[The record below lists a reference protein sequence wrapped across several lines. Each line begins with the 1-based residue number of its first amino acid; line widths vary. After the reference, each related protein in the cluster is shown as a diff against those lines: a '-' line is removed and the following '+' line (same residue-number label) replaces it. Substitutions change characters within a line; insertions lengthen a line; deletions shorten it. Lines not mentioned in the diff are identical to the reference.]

1 MLSALRRAS
10 ASADGSRQRTVSNA
24 ENRARNCAPSICWH
38 LRRKKVGTTN
48 LRGAFHR
55 TTVCMDRRS
64 CACNWRPRKH
74 QLRAKRMKRAFIA
87 CLAITSWMLTVSAEA
102 ALYEVIPTSYERNVL
117 NSSYIYIAT
126 IFDNT
131 DGRVFMCSVTHTEL
145 SGKSLTYNCRD
156 RSRDIHSVLT
166 PSPDLTTTIQSST
179 WQAMLPTGGF
189 WQINAKSGDLQ
200 FCLAVQGDSDLYR
213 PVHGCIKL
221 DWKAAKPF

>member
-1 MLSALRRAS
+1 
-10 ASADGSRQRTVSNA
+10 
-24 ENRARNCAPSICWH
+24 
-38 LRRKKVGTTN
+38 
-48 LRGAFHR
+48 
-55 TTVCMDRRS
+55 
-64 CACNWRPRKH
+64 
-74 QLRAKRMKRAFIA
+74 MKRAFIA

-166 PSPDLTTTIQSST
+166 PSPDLTTTIQSS
-179 WQAMLPTGGF
+179 A
-189 WQINAKSGDLQ
+189 
-200 FCLAVQGDSDLYR
+200 
-213 PVHGCIKL
+213 
-221 DWKAAKPF
+221 

>member
-1 MLSALRRAS
+1 
-10 ASADGSRQRTVSNA
+10 
-24 ENRARNCAPSICWH
+24 
-38 LRRKKVGTTN
+38 
-48 LRGAFHR
+48 
-55 TTVCMDRRS
+55 
-64 CACNWRPRKH
+64 
-74 QLRAKRMKRAFIA
+74 MKRAFIA

-179 WQAMLPTGGF
+179 WQRRRPERGTELRGNVRGQCGGF
-189 WQINAKSGDLQ
+189 DRGVALPVQRAPHRPGSGCNRLLVVYSMSRCRSGRVCWRA
-200 FCLAVQGDSDLYR
+200 FAGI
-213 PVHGCIKL
+213 G
-221 DWKAAKPF
+221 

>member
-1 MLSALRRAS
+1 MVRR
-10 ASADGSRQRTVSNA
+10 
-24 ENRARNCAPSICWH
+24 
-38 LRRKKVGTTN
+38 
-48 LRGAFHR
+48 
-55 TTVCMDRRS
+55 
-64 CACNWRPRKH
+64 WRPKKH

-131 DGRVFMCSVTHTEL
+131 DGRVFICSVTHTEL

-156 RSRDIHSVLT
+156 RSRDIRSVLT

-179 WQAMLPTGGF
+179 WQVLLPTGGF

-200 FCLAVQGDSDLYR
+200 FCLAVQGDSDLNR
-213 PVHGCIKL
+213 PVNGCIKV
-221 DWKAAKPF
+221 DWKAGKPF